1 MRVPITPWLFAFIL
15 ITGSCGEAKFPTSA
29 GGIVRI
35 DPNLD
40 LILPSDA
47 KLEKLAGGFSFLEGP
62 VWSPRGYLLF
72 SDMRNH
78 RIYRWVAPGNVS
90 LFEAQTGFA
99 AEDHTLHSFFLRKL
113 LFHHRTGP
121 NGLAFDKEARLT
133 ICEHGNRRVTRIEKD
148 GTLTI
153 VAERY
158 QGKRLNSPNDLVFR
172 ADGMLYFTDP
182 SFGLPD
188 GDNDQEKE
196 LPYSGI
202 FLVSDRGLEL
212 VGSELDGPNGLALS
226 PDEKYLYVNGYHRQK
241 ALIMRYEVN
250 VDGTLS
256 NGTVFF
262 SGSSVL
268 EGQWFDGM
276 KVDARGN
283 LYVAAPAGIIII
295 DPSGKQLGTLQ
306 GPEEPS
312 NLAWGDAD
320 GRTLYITAET
330 GLYRIRISRED
341 PED

>member
-15 ITGSCGEAKFPTSA
+15 IAGSCGEAKFPTTA

-47 KLEKLAGGFSFLEGP
+47 KLEKLAGGFGFLEGP

-72 SDMRNH
+72 SDMRSH
-78 RIYRWVAPGNVS
+78 RIYRWVAPGKVS

-113 LFHHRTGP
+113 LFHHRSGP

-250 VDGTLS
+250 VDGTLA

-268 EGQWFDGM
+268 EGEWFDGM

-283 LYVAAPAGIIII
+283 LYVATPAGIIII
-295 DPSGKQLGTLQ
+295 DPSGKHLGTLQ

-330 GLYRIRISRED
+330 GLYRIRMSRED
-341 PED
+341 PEA